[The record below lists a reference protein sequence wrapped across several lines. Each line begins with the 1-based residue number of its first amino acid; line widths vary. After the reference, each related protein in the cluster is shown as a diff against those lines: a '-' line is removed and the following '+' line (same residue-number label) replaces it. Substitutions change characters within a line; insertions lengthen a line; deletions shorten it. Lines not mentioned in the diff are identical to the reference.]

1 MVSRADLERQR
12 QNNAH
17 LSSLVIGQL
26 EEFFRSLDLSIPA
39 LARDALIA
47 FTKGLVAKY
56 GPVAESMALEW
67 YDEQRLASGARGT
80 FRATSAPVSI
90 PSAAVEAKVRYLAGH
105 LWTPTPE
112 NMLKPLSSSL
122 DKYVKQPGRDAIQ
135 WNARRE
141 RARWAR
147 VPTGEKTCAFCLVM
161 ASRDA
166 VYLSERSAGSKK
178 FGPENEFHGLCD
190 CEVVRI
196 ARDEDYPDGYIPSDL
211 YDIYDIGADKAGT
224 RTNIK
229 AIVYDLRRRFPD
241 RFTDGVTDED
251 YLARAG

>member
-1 MVSRADLERQR
+1 MVVRADLERQR
-12 QNNAH
+12 QNNAE
-17 LSSLVIGQL
+17 LSSLVTGQL
-26 EEFFRSLDLSIPA
+26 AEFFRSLDLSVPA

-47 FTKGLVAKY
+47 FAKGLVARY
-56 GPVAESMALEW
+56 GPVAESMAVQW
-67 YDEQRLASGARGT
+67 YDEQRLAAGARGT
-80 FRATSAPVSI
+80 FRATSAPLSI
-90 PSAAVEAKVRYLAGH
+90 PADAVEAKVRYLAGH

-112 NMLKPLSSSL
+112 NMLAPLSSSV

-141 RARWAR
+141 RVRWAR
-147 VPTGEKTCAFCLVM
+147 VPTGQKTCAFCLVM

-178 FGPENEFHGLCD
+178 FGPENEFHGECD

-196 ARDEDYPDGYIPSDL
+196 AGDEDYPVGYIPHDL

-224 RTNIK
+224 RSDIK

-241 RFTDGVTDED
+241 RFTDGVVDDD
-251 YLARAG
+251 YLARVG